1 MVRQTSLLP
10 SPPKRQ
16 IYKPAQITDEESL
29 PRRDKH
35 FTLGYVNFR
44 CAGTSGLQG
53 EKFRFVGTDDRRKNG
68 KYLRVGKSIGYLTSS
83 NVALNSFSFPPMAA
97 MLALS
102 NDTKDVW
109 EEKTNIFQFIVIC
122 ETEYIIY

>member
-29 PRRDKH
+29 TRRDKH
-35 FTLGYVNFR
+35 FTLGYVNSR

-53 EKFRFVGTDDRRKNG
+53 EKFRFVGTDDVKME
-68 KYLRVGKSIGYLTSS
+68 
-83 NVALNSFSFPPMAA
+83 NSF
-97 MLALS
+97 
-102 NDTKDVW
+102 VW
-109 EEKTNIFQFIVIC
+109 VNQSVILPRLM
-122 ETEYIIY
+122 